1 MLCPVQGILGGT
13 FDPPHN
19 AHLAMARAA
28 YAQLGL
34 EAVRL
39 MPAGDPWQKR
49 DSSVSA
55 PSDRWAMTE
64 LLAAEDDRL
73 VADDTEISRNGPSYT
88 IDTIEHLAE
97 RQVLIV
103 GADAAL
109 GIPTWH
115 RGDELVE
122 LVDLAVVP
130 RRGVAVEDVEGAVGR
145 SVKWLEMDPIDV
157 SSTKIRVL
165 ASAGGDFHDL
175 VPSSVLDYIEDNEL
189 YRPRASRHGRSLS
202 SGPMK
207 SISPGAAPDA
217 IEAARAAA
225 VAIDAKSGEDVVLF
239 DLSRL
244 LVVTDV
250 FVLATG
256 TSRRNVLTLVDEV
269 VSIGD
274 PSARKARTTGSGFFS
289 ITATSWSTCS
299 TDRRASTTTSS
310 GCGPTPRESS
320 SSRAHQQRSLDKL
333 PFRQGL

>member
-1 MLCPVQGILGGT
+1 MLCHVQGILGGT

-34 EAVRL
+34 ETVRL

-49 DSSVSA
+49 DTSVSA
-55 PSDRWAMTE
+55 ASDRWAMTE
-64 LLAAEDDRL
+64 LLAGEDGRL
-73 VADDTEISRNGPSYT
+73 VADDTEILRNGPSYT
-88 IDTIEHLAE
+88 IDTIEQLGE

-115 RGDELVE
+115 RADELVK

-130 RRGVAVEDVEGAVGR
+130 RPGITAEEVERAVGR
-145 SVKWLEMDPIDV
+145 SVKWLEMDPIDL
-157 SSTKIRVL
+157 SSTMIRVL

-175 VPSSVLDYIEDNEL
+175 VPSSVFDYIKDNDL
-189 YRPRASRHGRSLS
+189 YRPRDSRHGRSLS
-202 SGPMK
+202 SSPMK
-207 SISPGAAPDA
+207 RISPGAAPDA

-225 VAIDAKSGEDVVLF
+225 AAIDAKSGEDVVLL

-269 VSIGD
+269 VAALRGI
-274 PSARKARTTGSGFFS
+274 
-289 ITATSWSTCS
+289 
-299 TDRRASTTTSS
+299 DRRPIRKEGTDHGQWVLLDYGDVVVHVFDRQTREYYDLERLWADA
-310 GCGPTPRESS
+310 PRIEFEPSS
-320 SSRAHQQRSLDKL
+320 STAES
-333 PFRQGL
+333 